1 MKIDLNETPQPHRIR
16 LEEKKLE
23 AGFFGKLFG
32 TGSNASNNIAGII
45 LIGLLL
51 SIILMASFNSAG
63 STKFIETAA
72 PIMTLALGYLFGKQ
86 S

>member
-1 MKIDLNETPQPHRIR
+1 MKIDLNDVQQTKEIR

-23 AGFFGKLFG
+23 AGWFGKVFG

-45 LIGLLL
+45 LLGFLFT
-51 SIILMASFNSAG
+51 ILISWFIDPLNS
-63 STKFIETAA
+63 KNLIEMVI
-72 PIMTLALGYLFGKQ
+72 PVITLTLGYLFGKQ